1 MSKSQ
6 AGSVLLAL
14 FGIGCI
20 VTSIARVSA
29 SGQDIATFTISAGF
43 GVLALVL
50 AGRTLLEMAARPS
63 DPGGPHV
70 QVTLLA
76 IALVLA
82 VIASS

>member
-20 VTSIARVSA
+20 VTGIARLA

-43 GVLALVL
+43 GVLALVM